1 MACKRVIIAGERVV
15 KDFVGKY
22 LFSLANQNPFPECF
36 CVVSDYPELGSA
48 ENLEKSDRRKAGI
61 QVVGA
66 TLLCVGYQYIM
77 QYSYIR

>member
-48 ENLEKSDRRKAGI
+48 EKVTMPSMAPTPNNTPRKESQTEKQK
-61 QVVGA
+61 
-66 TLLCVGYQYIM
+66 YK
-77 QYSYIR
+77 